1 MLAIME
7 KKTGFSTFINW
18 LGTTEMFARPSKRL
32 PGRWQLFEFYVDTE
46 DKLQNYKEK
55 SLSDNKMSLNL
66 EFKEDGKF
74 SRESNLPVAV
84 IQNIE
89 AGEWSVEKNFVTL
102 IDPGNFRNNVEFQFA
117 FEKDTLKL
125 LKKDKLGKIEFFGF
139 FKSTDK

>member
-7 KKTGFSTFINW
+7 KKTGLSTFINW
-18 LGTTEMFARPSKRL
+18 LVTTEMFARPSKRL
-32 PGRWQLFEFYVDTE
+32 PGKWQLFEFYVDVE
-46 DKLQNYKEK
+46 EELQNYKEK
-55 SLSDNKMSLNL
+55 SLTENKMSLNL

-89 AGEWSVEKNFVTL
+89 AGEWSVAKNFVTL
-102 IDPGNFRNNVEFQFA
+102 IDPDNFRNNVEFQFA

-125 LKKDKLGKIEFFGF
+125 LKKDELGKIEFFGF
-139 FKSTDK
+139 FKSTEK

>member
-46 DKLQNYKEK
+46 DKLQNYKKK

-102 IDPGNFRNNVEFQFA
+102 IDPDNFRNNVEFQFA